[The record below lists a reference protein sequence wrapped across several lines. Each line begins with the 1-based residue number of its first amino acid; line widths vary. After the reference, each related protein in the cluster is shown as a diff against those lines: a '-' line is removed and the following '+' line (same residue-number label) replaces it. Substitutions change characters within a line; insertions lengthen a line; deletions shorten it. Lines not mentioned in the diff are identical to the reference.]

1 MKKDLK
7 NQQKS
12 TIEKTDAE
20 LSVPAAVIRRLPH
33 YHRYLG
39 ELLAQGTAR
48 ISSLA
53 LAGMMGVTASQIRQD
68 LNCFGSFGQQGYGY
82 NVEYLYKQISEL
94 LGVNE
99 GYQAVIVGAG
109 NLGRA
114 LVSSHMFERRG
125 VTRLAMFD
133 IDPELIGQSFSG
145 VPVYHI
151 ERLEEFCAANRVDI
165 GVLTTPKDAAE
176 SVAQRLTAAGVPGI
190 WNFSNMA
197 LKSDDPNV
205 IIENMHM
212 GDSLLALCYALS
224 SRNNEKRKL

>member
-7 NQQKS
+7 NQQNSTEPKS
-12 TIEKTDAE
+12 VGD

-39 ELLAQGTAR
+39 ELLADGTTR

-53 LAGMMGVTASQIRQD
+53 LAGLMGVTASQIRQD

-82 NVEYLYKQISEL
+82 NVEYLHKKISEL
-94 LGVNE
+94 LGVDR
-99 GYQAVIVGAG
+99 GYRAVIVGAG

-133 IDPELIGQSFSG
+133 ISPDLFGQSFSG
-145 VPVYHI
+145 VPVYPM
-151 ERLEEFCAANRVDI
+151 EELEEFCSKNRVEI
-165 GVLTTPKDAAE
+165 GVLTTPKDAAAD
-176 SVAQRLTAAGVPGI
+176 VAKRLAAAGVKGI

-197 LKSDDPNV
+197 LKSESPDV

-224 SRNNEKRKL
+224 SKQDEK